1 MYLYQKLSIRYLHPK
16 PSTSCK
22 MTEIKEIVIIV
33 KWSGKEYPVTDLTDQ
48 DTVEVLRHEIFRKT
62 QVRPERQKL
71 LNLKYKGKPAADN
84 IKLCALE
91 LKPNFKLMMVGSTEA
106 DIEDACSLP
115 EDIGEVIDDFDDA
128 EEREES
134 VENSAV
140 YLAKVQRRVRDYKIT
155 ELSPSREGK
164 HLLVLDIDYTL
175 FDHRSPAEQG
185 TELMRPFLHEFLT
198 SAYEHYDIVI
208 WSATS
213 MRWIEEKMRLLGV
226 ASNENYKI
234 MFYLDSN
241 AMISVHVP
249 ERGVVD
255 VKPLGVIWGL
265 YKQYSSKNTIMFD
278 DIRRNFMMNPKSG
291 LKIRPFRQ
299 AHLNRSKDKELL
311 KLSTY
316 LRHIALYCKD
326 FNLLNHRKWEH
337 YDPKKSS

>member
-1 MYLYQKLSIRYLHPK
+1 M
-16 PSTSCK
+16 
-22 MTEIKEIVIIV
+22 EVKEVVVIV
-33 KWSGKEYPVTDLTDQ
+33 KWSGKEYPVDLTDQ

-71 LNLKYKGKPAADN
+71 LNLKHKGKSSSSGCMRSGGQAVIPRIPGKTAADN
-84 IKLCALE
+84 VKISALE

-106 DIEDACSLP
+106 DIEDAQSLP
-115 EDIGEVIDDFDDA
+115 EDIGEVVDDFDDA

-140 YLAKVQRRVRDYKIT
+140 YLAKVQRRVRDYKIK
-155 ELSPSREGK
+155 ELAPPREGK
-164 HLLVLDIDYTL
+164 KLLVLDIDYTL
-175 FDHRSPAEQG
+175 FDHRSPAETG
-185 TELMRPFLHEFLT
+185 TELMRPYLHEFLA
-198 SAYEHYDIVI
+198 SAYEDYDIVI

-226 ASNENYKI
+226 ASNENYKV

-255 VKPLGVIWGL
+255 VKPLGVIWAL
-265 YKQYSSKNTIMFD
+265 YNQYSSSNTIMFD
-278 DIRRNFMMNPKSG
+278 DIRRNFLMNPKSG

-299 AHLNRSKDKELL
+299 AHLNRATDQELL
-311 KLSTY
+311 KLSDY
-316 LRHIALYCKD
+316 LRKIAHNCQD
-326 FNLLNHRKWEH
+326 FNTLNHRKWEH
-337 YDPKKSS
+337 YHPKKNS

>member
-1 MYLYQKLSIRYLHPK
+1 M
-16 PSTSCK
+16 
-22 MTEIKEIVIIV
+22 VVIV
-33 KWSGKEYPVTDLTDQ
+33 KWSGKEYPVDLTDQ

-71 LNLKYKGKPAADN
+71 LNLKHKGKSSSPGCVRCGGQAVIPRLPGKTAADN
-84 IKLCALE
+84 VKISALE

-106 DIEDACSLP
+106 DIEDAQSLP
-115 EDIGEVIDDFDDA
+115 EDIGEVVDDFDDA

-140 YLAKVQRRVRDYKIT
+140 YLAKVQRRVRDYKIK
-155 ELSPSREGK
+155 ELAPPREGK
-164 HLLVLDIDYTL
+164 KLLVLDIDYTL
-175 FDHRSPAEQG
+175 FDHRSPAETG
-185 TELMRPFLHEFLT
+185 TELMRPYLHEFLA
-198 SAYEHYDIVI
+198 SAYEDYDIVI

-226 ASNENYKI
+226 ASNENYKV

-255 VKPLGVIWGL
+255 VKPLGVIWAL
-265 YKQYSSKNTIMFD
+265 YNQYSSSNTIMFD
-278 DIRRNFMMNPKSG
+278 DIRRNFLMNPKSD

-299 AHLNRSKDKELL
+299 AHLNRATDQELL
-311 KLSTY
+311 KLSDY
-316 LRHIALYCKD
+316 LRKIAHNCQD
-326 FNLLNHRKWEH
+326 FNTLNHRKWEH
-337 YDPKKSS
+337 YHPKKNS

>member
-1 MYLYQKLSIRYLHPK
+1 
-16 PSTSCK
+16 
-22 MTEIKEIVIIV
+22 MTDINEIVVIV
-33 KWSGKEYPVTDLTDQ
+33 KWSGKEFPLTDLTDQ

-71 LNLKYKGKPAADN
+71 LNLKHKGKSQISQLIQRGYVISWFAGKPAPDN
-84 IKLCALE
+84 IKLCTLE

-115 EDIGEVIDDFDDA
+115 DDIGEVIDDFDDA

-155 ELSPSREGK
+155 ELSPPREGK

-198 SAYEHYDIVI
+198 SAYENYDIVI

-226 ASNENYKI
+226 ANNENYKI

-299 AHLNRSKDKELL
+299 AHLNRGKDKELL
-311 KLSTY
+311 KLSNY
-316 LRHIALYCKD
+316 LRQIALYCND

-337 YDPKKSS
+337 YDPKKNA

>member
-1 MYLYQKLSIRYLHPK
+1 
-16 PSTSCK
+16 
-22 MTEIKEIVIIV
+22 MTDIKEIVV
-33 KWSGKEYPVTDLTDQ
+33 VLKWSGKEYPLSDLTDQ
-48 DTVEVLRHEIFRKT
+48 DTVEVLRHEIFLKT

-71 LNLKYKGKPAADN
+71 LNLKHKGKPAADN
-84 IKLCALE
+84 VKLCALE

-128 EEREES
+128 EEREDS

-140 YLAKVQRRVRDYKIT
+140 YLAKVQRRVRDYKIA
-155 ELSPSREGK
+155 EISPPREGK

-198 SAYEHYDIVI
+198 SAYENYDIVI

-226 ASNENYKI
+226 DTNDNYKI

-265 YKQYSSKNTIMFD
+265 YKQYSSRNTIMFD

-299 AHLNRSKDKELL
+299 AHLNRAKDKELL
-311 KLSTY
+311 KLSSY
-316 LRHIALYCKD
+316 LRQIALYCKD

-337 YDPKKSS
+337 YDPKKNS

>member
-1 MYLYQKLSIRYLHPK
+1 MEFP
-16 PSTSCK
+16 
-22 MTEIKEIVIIV
+22 
-33 KWSGKEYPVTDLTDQ
+33 GKA
-48 DTVEVLRHEIFRKT
+48 
-62 QVRPERQKL
+62 
-71 LNLKYKGKPAADN
+71 AADN

-140 YLAKVQRRVRDYKIT
+140 YLAKVQRRVRDYKIS
-155 ELSPSREGK
+155 ELSPPREGK

-185 TELMRPFLHEFLT
+185 TELMRPYLHEFLT

-226 ASNENYKI
+226 ANNENYKI

-316 LRHIALYCKD
+316 LRQIAQYCKD